1 MEGIMDARLPRIVAF
16 TAAATLAGHRAYD
29 VWSREWGATR
39 AERAMPLPG
48 DDFLP
53 ESTAPATMAI
63 TIEAPPEAIWP
74 WLVQMGIDRAGL
86 YTHTWIENGL
96 LRLGV
101 TNADRIVPEWQDLQI
116 GARFLF
122 MRGTE
127 RRPPFGP
134 VVVAFEPNR
143 SIVLNNGETTD
154 PVTGLGTWQFALLAA
169 DDRRTRLL
177 LRSRGSRTRPAWLK
191 ALDAVLAPGYQYMAV
206 GMLRGIRDRAERSM
220 NDERVTGR
228 RLATGSDKRRPAS
241 GRAGSSW
248 AEAQPSQRMVA
259 SASASY

>member
-1 MEGIMDARLPRIVAF
+1 MVTDPLPHSGQSRQGAAIMDARRTLI
-16 TAAATLAGHRAYD
+16 TAAAAAIAGHRVYD
-29 VWSREWGATR
+29 AWSRNWGAAP

-53 ESTAPATMAI
+53 ASTPPATMAV
-63 TIEAPPEAIWP
+63 TIDAPPEAVWP

-86 YTHTWIENGL
+86 YTHTWVENGI

-101 TNADRIVPEWQDLQI
+101 TNAGRIRPEWQDLTI
-116 GARFLF
+116 GTRFLF
-122 MRGTE
+122 MRGTD

-154 PVTGLGTWQFALLAA
+154 PATSLGMGQFALVPMAG
-169 DDRRTRLL
+169 DRTRLL

-191 ALDAVLAPGYQYMAV
+191 VFDAILVPGYQYMDI
-206 GMLRGIRDRAERSM
+206 GMLRGIRDRAERTES
-220 NDERVTGR
+220 
-228 RLATGSDKRRPAS
+228 
-241 GRAGSSW
+241 
-248 AEAQPSQRMVA
+248 QPSVTPLA
-259 SASASY
+259 A